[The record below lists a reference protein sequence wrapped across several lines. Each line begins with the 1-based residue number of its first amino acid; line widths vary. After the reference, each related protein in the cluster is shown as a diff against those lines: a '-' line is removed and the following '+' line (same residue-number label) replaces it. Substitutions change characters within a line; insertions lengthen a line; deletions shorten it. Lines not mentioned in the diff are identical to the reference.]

1 LEIIGM
7 IEEKP
12 RPFRFAE
19 ALGPDVNSA
28 FVNLRSV
35 IMKDGALSAKDKAL
49 IALGS
54 AVALQ
59 CDYCTGFHKGVA
71 ISEGSTKEEILEAA
85 AVGALVRLGSGF
97 VSASTILDESK
108 K

>member
-1 LEIIGM
+1 
-7 IEEKP
+7 
-12 RPFRFAE
+12 
-19 ALGPDVNSA
+19 
-28 FVNLRSV
+28 
-35 IMKDGALSAKDKAL
+35 MKDGALSAKDKAL

-59 CDYCTGFHKGVA
+59 CDYCVGFHKEIAMSAGA
-71 ISEGSTKEEILEAA
+71 TREEMLEAA

-97 VSASTILDESK
+97 VSASTILDEAK

>member
-1 LEIIGM
+1 M

-19 ALGPDVNSA
+19 ALGAGVNSA
-28 FVNLRSV
+28 FVNLRSE
-35 IMKDGALSAKDKAL
+35 IMKEGALSAKDKAL

-59 CDYCTGFHKGVA
+59 CDYCAGFHKEVA
-71 ISEGSTKEEILEAA
+71 ISAGSTKQEMLEAA

-97 VSASTILDESK
+97 VSASTTLDDVK